1 VGGVAN
7 WLVTGGAGYIGAHVV
22 QALHAQGERAV
33 VLDDLSTG
41 ERDRVPDDAVFV
53 QGSVL
58 DADVVRRALSEHA
71 VAGII
76 HIAAKKQVGE
86 SVEKPLLYYREN
98 VEGTR
103 VLLDAAVAEGVG
115 SFVFSSSAATYGM
128 PDVDVVDEES
138 ATVPMS
144 PYGTT
149 KLICEW
155 MSRDVAVATGLNVV
169 ALRYFNV
176 AGAASPEL
184 SDPGVFNLIPMVF
197 RELTA
202 GARPKVF
209 GNDYPTPDGTCIRDY
224 IHVCDIA
231 DAHVAALQQL
241 AAGAGE
247 DPFRVY
253 NIGRGQGS
261 SVLEVIDMVGK
272 VTGLDTTPEFVP
284 RRPGDPARVTANVDR
299 ISTELGWA
307 ARYDLQAMVDSAW
320 AGWQQRHGV

>member
-1 VGGVAN
+1 MAN

-41 ERDRVPDDAVFV
+41 HRSRVPEGAVFV
-53 QGSVL
+53 QGSIL
-58 DADVVRRALSEHA
+58 DEDVVRRALTDNA

-86 SVEKPLLYYREN
+86 SVERPLHYYEEN

-103 VLLDAAVAEGVG
+103 RLLAAAVGSGVE

-128 PDVDVVDEES
+128 PDVDVVDEDS

-149 KLICEW
+149 KLVCEW
-155 MSRDVAVATGLNVV
+155 MSRDVALATGLRVV

-176 AGAASPEL
+176 AGAAAPEL
-184 SDPGVFNLIPMVF
+184 GDPGIFNLVPMVF
-197 RELTA
+197 RELTN
-202 GARPKVF
+202 GSRPKVF

-224 IHVCDIA
+224 IHVRDIA

-241 AAGAGE
+241 AAGAVA

-253 NIGRGQGS
+253 NIGRGEGS
-261 SVLEVIDMVGK
+261 SVLEVIDVIGE
-272 VTGLDTTPEFVP
+272 VTGRDVTPEFLP
-284 RRPGDPARVTANVDR
+284 RRPGDPARVVASVDR
-299 ISTELGWA
+299 IAKDLGWTSNF
-307 ARYDLQAMVDSAW
+307 DLRDMVSSAW
-320 AGWQQRHGV
+320 AGWQRRNGV